1 MANYVLLRLHLQ
13 VKRRIRLCIQGFGV
27 QGPKGACT
35 QTVYTVAP
43 KYLYRDYFM
52 AYVFAIYMDP
62 QGGVYR
68 VKGSGDLN
76 LTP

>member
-1 MANYVLLRLHLQ
+1 MANYVLLRLHLK

-62 QGGVYR
+62 QGGFI
-68 VKGSGDLN
+68 GSRAQGI
-76 LTP
+76 